1 MQRLTLARLGLWVF
15 AAGILAWTIANAKL
29 GLWANVVTDLPI
41 ACFAALAAL
50 GLRNAVEGFGPGR
63 LRLGLA
69 FVALGQGGQNLY
81 SLLTK
86 LSATNAAPVFVV
98 LAASIALAIGAKRW
112 FEDGWDSAALPWV
125 AAGFAGYA
133 FEPLYYFLQQVTK
146 GNPFGVFFPGAV
158 LVSIGG
164 AIAAWSFRPGADA
177 DLDEDEPAEPIRSR
191 GGRAGT

>member
-1 MQRLTLARLGLWVF
+1 MQRLTLARTGLWVF
-15 AAGILAWTIANAKL
+15 AAGILAWTVANAQL
-29 GLWANVVTDLPI
+29 GFWVNVATDLPI

-50 GLRNAVEGFGPGR
+50 GLRNAVDGFGPGR

-69 FVALGQGGQNLY
+69 LVALGQGGQNVV

-86 LSATNAAPVFVV
+86 LSATNAAPILVV

-112 FEDGWDSAALPWV
+112 FEDGWDEAALPWV
-125 AAGFAGYA
+125 ALGFAGFA
-133 FEPLYYFLQQVTK
+133 FEPLYYFGLQVTQ

-158 LVSIGG
+158 LVSVGG
-164 AIAAWSFRPGADA
+164 AVAAWSFRPGAQA
-177 DLDEDEPAEPIRSR
+177 EFDEDEPAEPARSR